1 MLDPQ
6 TQALLNLIAEKGV
19 PPTHLL
25 SPSEA
30 RKMYLER
37 RFFSQ
42 PPAPELAAVSDIHI
56 PSELSQS
63 SIKARTYRPLGS
75 KPGDVL
81 AALIYF
87 HGGGCVIGDLDTHD
101 VLCREFANL
110 ANIEVISIDYRLAPE
125 NPFPAALEDCLIASN
140 WIHAH
145 ANELNINPKKIA
157 LGGDSAGGYLTAT
170 TSLLLRDAKKWLPA
184 FQLLIYPMTDAH
196 ASSKSIATNGQ
207 GYLLTK
213 DAIDYYYGHYLP
225 NPDMKDDWR
234 ASPIDAPN
242 LEGLPPAL
250 VITAGF
256 DPLRDEGLA
265 YANRLSS
272 AKVKTQYICFE
283 RQIHGFILMG
293 RILDEANTAVKLC
306 AQALKD
312 QLKT

>member
-6 TQALLNLIAEKGV
+6 TQALLKLIEEKGV

-25 SPSEA
+25 SPTEA

-37 RFFSQ
+37 RFYSQ
-42 PPAPELAAVSDIHI
+42 PEAPEMASVTDIEI
-56 PSELSQS
+56 PSEFENHLINIRVYSPIGVEASQ
-63 SIKARTYRPLGS
+63 LL
-75 KPGDVL
+75 PG
-81 AALIYF
+81 LIYF

-101 VLCREFANL
+101 VLCRQL
-110 ANIEVISIDYRLAPE
+110 ANGAQIKVISVDYRLAPE
-125 NPFPAALEDCLIASN
+125 HPFPAAINDCLDASN
-140 WIHAH
+140 WIYHHAD
-145 ANELNINPKKIA
+145 ELKINPSKIA

-170 TSLLLRDAKKWLPA
+170 TCLLLRDKKQWLPA

-196 ASSKSIATNGQ
+196 ASSKSIITNGQ

-213 DAIDYYYGHYLP
+213 DAIAYYYGHYLP
-225 NPDMKDDWR
+225 DPDMKNDWR

-242 LEGLPPAL
+242 LEGLPPAM

-272 AKVKTQYICFE
+272 AKVKTQYVCFE

-306 AQALKD
+306 AQTLKD
-312 QLKT
+312 QLHT